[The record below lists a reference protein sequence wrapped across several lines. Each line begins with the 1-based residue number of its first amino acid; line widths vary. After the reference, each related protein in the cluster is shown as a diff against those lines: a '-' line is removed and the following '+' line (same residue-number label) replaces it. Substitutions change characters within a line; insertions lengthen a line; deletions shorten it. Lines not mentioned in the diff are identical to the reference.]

1 MPLMEEVMATLQALF
16 EELDLEDLRKS
27 HEYIRH

>member
-1 MPLMEEVMATLQALF
+1 MLLMDNIMEEVTVVTLQALF

-27 HEYIRH
+27 

>member
-1 MPLMEEVMATLQALF
+1 VLLMDNIMEEVTVVTLQALF

-27 HEYIRH
+27 

>member
-1 MPLMEEVMATLQALF
+1 MDNIMEEVTVVTLQALF

-27 HEYIRH
+27 